1 MMMLSAVNQNVS
13 EDAVLAALS
22 TVNDPELH
30 KSLTEL
36 GMVQNLRICGGN
48 VAFELVLTTVAC
60 PLKDK
65 IKEDCHLALKDVPG
79 VEQVTVE
86 ISGRTLTGKTPGR
99 EPLPG
104 IKNVIA
110 VSSGKGGVGKSTVAV
125 NLACAMQQLGAK
137 VGIVDADI
145 YGPNVPIMMGL
156 QGQTIKEQTAEGKL
170 IPPECHGVKVMSMG
184 FLVKPD
190 QPVVWRGPLL
200 DRVIRQFLTDTAWGE
215 LDYLII
221 DLPPGTGDAQ
231 LTIVQATPVVGA
243 VIVTTPQDVALADS
257 RKGLAMFKNANIPVF
272 GIVENMSFFINRHGE
287 REDIFGHGGGS
298 AAAVELG
305 VPFLGE
311 IPITPMLRERAD
323 AGFPLVVAEPENPAA
338 QVLRFVAENV
348 VGQVCN
354 LGVFGGDADH
364 VPPPQTAQAM
374 AGVGGRSVGP
384 EAKQDECCNSP
395 SSCSKH

>member
-1 MMMLSAVNQNVS
+1 MMMFST
-13 EDAVLAALS
+13 AALEVTEAQVMEALS
-22 TVNDPELH
+22 KVNDPELH
-30 KSLTEL
+30 QSLTSL

-65 IKEDCHLALKDVPG
+65 IQQDCKDALATVVG
-79 VEQVTVE
+79 VEQVTIE
-86 ISGRTLTGKTPGR
+86 ISGKTLGAKIPER

-125 NLACAMQQLGAK
+125 NIACAMQKLGAK

-156 QGQTIKEQTAEGKL
+156 TGVTVKEQTAEGKL
-170 IPPECHGVKVMSMG
+170 IPPENHGVKVMSMG

-243 VIVTTPQDVALADS
+243 IIVTTPQDVALADS
-257 RKGLAMFKNANIPVF
+257 RKGLAMFQNSNIPVF
-272 GIVENMSFFINRHGE
+272 GIVENMSYFLNSHGE
-287 REDIFGHGGGS
+287 REDIFGEGGGERM
-298 AAAVELG
+298 AASLN
-305 VPFLGE
+305 VPFLGKV
-311 IPITPMLRERAD
+311 PMMAALRKHAD
-323 AGFPLVVAEPENPAA
+323 AGIPMVIADTSNPIA
-338 QVLRFVAENV
+338 QALQSVAENV
-348 VGQVCN
+348 IGQVCAI
-354 LGVFGGDADH
+354 GVERRA
-364 VPPPQTAQAM
+364 
-374 AGVGGRSVGP
+374 
-384 EAKQDECCNSP
+384 
-395 SSCSKH
+395 